1 MEENTAA
8 SGDFKDCLMNE
19 PPYCGGSCPFHADI
33 PGIVRK
39 CRAGRYTAAYRA
51 YRDAVCFPR
60 TVAAVCPAPCREACL
75 YKGAN
80 PGCEPP
86 DLPPVS
92 LPALESGLVEI
103 AGDTSPNTYN
113 IPGRG
118 LRVAV
123 VGAGPGGLACA
134 LRLAPRKCEVVVY
147 EASDGIGGHLKGTE
161 HEAAFLRDVA
171 EQGIHEE
178 YELRTGVRIADR
190 SELNDEGFDAVYV
203 ATGAGTDGLGLDHS
217 HCHSRGGGNPHE
229 NSHGNPCLLDAAP
242 AGGPASGTRAGLSA
256 LHSGGTAWFA
266 GGSLIGHDGVYAIA
280 DGLLAAVAIDSYIK
294 TGLLKW
300 PANTFGTKLPQDVR
314 RVAELASQESPSGD
328 MSGEGAEAAC
338 GSAGAEAVINAEAGK
353 CLLCRCDAC
362 QRYCDVVGYYG
373 KWPVRLKEE
382 VTMSTLPGKSEVKA
396 TPAKRLISASDLSG
410 VLASVCPVG
419 IDLDGLLLSAR
430 QIMHRHG
437 KLPWAFHD
445 FWLRDM
451 AHADGPRARL
461 LVAPDPDSGYAF
473 FPGCHLG
480 ASDPDLVRRV
490 FEGLGGAG
498 LLLRCCGEPA
508 EWAGDEDLLAES
520 LASFRADWETLGRPV
535 LLCACP
541 SCMKVLRARLADI
554 PVRSVYEFLAENQPA
569 LDGAAQADA
578 AAEEWALFDPCSAS
592 DDAEMRAAVRSLAAA
607 AHPATTELP
616 VQPSVPRCCG
626 FGGLPDP
633 AGPDFRATVTDR
645 RIKESPLPYLTYCS
659 NCRDAFSA
667 AGKPARHILAVVF
680 PPPQGE
686 AAAALPTVSQRRENR
701 ESLKAALEEAFRDR
715 LAGQADASSAE
726 APPAYSFALDIP
738 GDVVRRMDAARI
750 LDEEVYEVMEHLT
763 RTGRYVRRQSDG
775 ARVGC
780 KQVGNM
786 TYWVE
791 WTEDAALAESATATP
806 AETPARPLYRVLN
819 VYGHRMSIVR
829 EKVWQGIVREDG
841 DGRQ

>member
-1 MEENTAA
+1 
-8 SGDFKDCLMNE
+8 
-19 PPYCGGSCPFHADI
+19 
-33 PGIVRK
+33 
-39 CRAGRYTAAYRA
+39 
-51 YRDAVCFPR
+51 
-60 TVAAVCPAPCREACL
+60 
-75 YKGAN
+75 
-80 PGCEPP
+80 
-86 DLPPVS
+86 
-92 LPALESGLVEI
+92 VEI

-134 LRLAPRKCEVVVY
+134 LRLATRKYEVVVY

-178 YELRTGVRIADR
+178 YELRTGVRIAER

-203 ATGAGTDGLGLDHS
+203 STGAGTDGLGLDHS

-229 NSHGNPCLLDAAP
+229 NSHGNPCLIDEAP
-242 AGGPASGTRAGLSA
+242 AGGPAAGTRAGLSA

-300 PANTFGTKLPQDVR
+300 PANSFGTKLPCDAR
-314 RVAELASQESPSGD
+314 RVAELTAQEPPSGD
-328 MSGEGAEAAC
+328 MSGEGEEAAG
-338 GSAGAEAVINAEAGK
+338 GSADAEAVINAEAGK

-362 QRYCDVVGYYG
+362 QRYCDVVDYYG

-396 TPAKRLISASDLSG
+396 TPAKRLISASDLPG

-419 IDLDGLLLSAR
+419 IDLDGLLLGAR

-461 LVAPDPDSGYAF
+461 LIAPAPDSGYAF

-508 EWAGDEDLLAES
+508 EWAGNEDLLAES

-541 SCMKVLRARLADI
+541 SCMKMLRARMADI
-554 PVRSVYEFLAENQPA
+554 PVRSVYEFLAENPPA
-569 LDGAAQADA
+569 LDGVAQADA

-592 DDAEMRAAVRSLAAA
+592 DDAETRAAVRSLAAA

-633 AGPDFRATVTDR
+633 AGPDFRAHVTDR

-680 PPPQGE
+680 PPPQRE
-686 AAAALPTVSQRRENR
+686 AAAAALALREPATPATPARGEPAPLAGPERGEPPLPTVSARRENR

-715 LAGQADASSAE
+715 LAGQTAASMAE

-738 GDVVRRMDAARI
+738 DDVARRMDAARI
-750 LDEEVYEVMEHLT
+750 LDKEVYEVMEYLT
-763 RTGRYVRRQSDG
+763 RTGRCVRRQSDG

-791 WTEDAALAESATATP
+791 WTEDAHAGTAAPAESATATP
-806 AETPARPLYRVLN
+806 AETPARPVYRVLN

-829 EKVWQGIVREDG
+829 EKVWQGVVREDG